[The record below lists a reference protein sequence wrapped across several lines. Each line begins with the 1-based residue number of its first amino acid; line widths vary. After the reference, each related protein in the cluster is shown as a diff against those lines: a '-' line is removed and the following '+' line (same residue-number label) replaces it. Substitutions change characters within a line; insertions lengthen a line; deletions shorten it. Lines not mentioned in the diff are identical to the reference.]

1 MPEIAQPGQAVK
13 GKPPQTAGV
22 PPLDCPFP
30 AALQN
35 IRRRGIYHHRAH
47 PRRGAFT
54 SGRVALVILFKHL
67 EALIPRQEWYEQG
80 YRANIVTYSLAL
92 LHQLIRKQF
101 KNMELDLQSIWQ
113 RQSVPESVTKALEQI
128 AEQVFHRITDPN
140 RPTINVTQWCKRE
153 GCWNSVQEINLIL
166 PAEFSSV
173 LIGKTEVRA
182 AEKEARKDQKVLSE
196 TEAQVKVLQYS
207 ADQWKKLSAFAMQK
221 RMASPDEN
229 MALKY
234 ACQIPNKMPSGY
246 QSQRILALL
255 DRALSE
261 GFKL

>member
-1 MPEIAQPGQAVK
+1 MA
-13 GKPPQTAGV
+13 
-22 PPLDCPFP
+22 
-30 AALQN
+30 
-35 IRRRGIYHHRAH
+35 
-47 PRRGAFT
+47 
-54 SGRVALVILFKHL
+54 
-67 EALIPRQEWYEQG
+67 
-80 YRANIVTYSLAL
+80 
-92 LHQLIRKQF
+92 
-101 KNMELDLQSIWQ
+101 LDLQSIWQ

-128 AEQVFHRITDPN
+128 AEQVFYRITDPN

-166 PAEFSSV
+166 PEEFSSV

-246 QSQRILALL
+246 QSQRLLALL

-261 GFKL
+261 GFNL